1 MSQAITM
8 IHKDFQH
15 SASQETCQKLQESW
29 FYVLVSEVSPFPS
42 LWFSANTQISP

>member
-1 MSQAITM
+1 M

-15 SASQETCQKLQESW
+15 SAPQETSQKLKESL
-29 FYVLVSEVSPFPS
+29 FYILFSEVSPFPL